1 MAFTLPELPFGRS
14 DLAPHISEDTI
25 DYHYGKHH
33 ATYVK
38 NLNDLVAGTDH
49 ESQDLETLIKD
60 VAGDADKVGIFN
72 NSAQVWNHTF
82 YWHSLKPNGG
92 GQPSGELAEKI
103 SADFGSFEDFVSA
116 FKKAG
121 ATQFGSGWAWLV
133 FNKSSGKLTVTKTA
147 NAETPLTDDNLI
159 PLLTCDVWEHAYYLD
174 YQNKRPHYLDIFF
187 DHLVNWDFAAENL
200 KKAS

>member
-49 ESQDLETLIKD
+49 ESQDLEALIKD

-82 YWHSLKPNGG
+82 YWHS
-92 GQPSGELAEKI
+92 
-103 SADFGSFEDFVSA
+103 
-116 FKKAG
+116 
-121 ATQFGSGWAWLV
+121 
-133 FNKSSGKLTVTKTA
+133 
-147 NAETPLTDDNLI
+147 
-159 PLLTCDVWEHAYYLD
+159 
-174 YQNKRPHYLDIFF
+174 
-187 DHLVNWDFAAENL
+187 
-200 KKAS
+200 